1 MVDIE
6 IIEIEY
12 NPNEDLGDYEFD
24 PEYGIGDDDE
34 DN

>member
-1 MVDIE
+1 MIE
-6 IIEIEY
+6 INIVEIEY